1 MIINNKEYEVIKLL
15 GKGKSGYSYLVK
27 DNEDFLFV
35 AKKMHDEPCDYYK
48 FGDKLESEINDYNY
62 LLNLID
68 IPKIIEIDYENRIIL
83 KEYFEENTIS
93 ELINNKV
100 DISEYIILIQNI
112 SAICKQH
119 NINIDYY
126 PTNFILH
133 NSKLYYI
140 DYECNEYSEEWNYEN
155 WGRKYWK
162 LND

>member
-62 LLNLID
+62 LLNLIN

-155 WGRKYWK
+155 WGSKYWK